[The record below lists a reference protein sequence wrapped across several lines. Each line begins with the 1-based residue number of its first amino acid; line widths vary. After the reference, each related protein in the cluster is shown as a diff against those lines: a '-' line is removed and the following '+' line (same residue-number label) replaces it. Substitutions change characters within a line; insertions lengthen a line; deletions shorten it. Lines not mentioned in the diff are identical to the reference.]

1 MLGNTV
7 QARIKS
13 EQPQVD
19 KVRTRSSHMEREAIF
34 EREARSRAVSEC
46 SWLRD
51 KLSTL
56 YEKVSFFSFAL
67 GPCRHYHLSAADG
80 FFWRQT
86 DHLNKVEVERRNE
99 RADLIRNL
107 KVRESEIE
115 SMMQTMQGLA
125 QDMWLRLESEA
136 KLMWGGLNEYRAAL
150 EQSSRTSDE
159 SRIHGHEEVNFFF
172 CGGGGVRIITRG
184 VKMLTFACIC
194 GAVDER
200 LSVSGAAVTRV

>member
-1 MLGNTV
+1 
-7 QARIKS
+7 
-13 EQPQVD
+13 
-19 KVRTRSSHMEREAIF
+19 MEREAIF

-115 SMMQTMQGLA
+115 SMMQAMQGLA

-136 KLMWGGLNEYRAAL
+136 KLMWGGLNEYRSAL
-150 EQSSRTSDE
+150 EQSARNSDE
-159 SRIHGHEEVNFFF
+159 SRIHGHEEVPFFM
-172 CGGGGVRIITRG
+172 R
-184 VKMLTFACIC
+184 
-194 GAVDER
+194 GAVFECSR
-200 LSVSGAAVTRV
+200 MA

>member
-1 MLGNTV
+1 
-7 QARIKS
+7 
-13 EQPQVD
+13 
-19 KVRTRSSHMEREAIF
+19 MEREAIF

-67 GPCRHYHLSAADG
+67 CPRRYYHLSASDG
-80 FFWRQT
+80 FFWLQT

-115 SMMQTMQGLA
+115 SMMQAMQGLA

-150 EQSSRTSDE
+150 EQSARTSDE
-159 SRIHGHEEVNFFF
+159 SRIYGHEEVPFFAGF
-172 CGGGGVRIITRG
+172 FIRILTRG

-194 GAVDER
+194 GTVDER
-200 LSVSGAAVTRV
+200 LSISRAAVTRV